1 MGANWTACLR
11 LAVVVVNV
19 ASSDGA
25 GVSSANDEVDAI
37 DDRDAHEELAVM
49 AVNSLLVRRV
59 LLDVSTVGSNNLGLV
74 DDRFRLVL
82 SGTTSTIVS
91 WWRVLFWILSRI
103 VPAMEIMLR
112 YRQSMNVAY

>member
-11 LAVVVVNV
+11 LAGVVVNV

-37 DDRDAHEELAVM
+37 NDRDAHEELTVM

-74 DDRFRLVL
+74 DGRFRLV

-91 WWRVLFWILSRI
+91 WWRVFWILSRI